1 MEVKMKKNNLKR
13 QNLLEFTFLV
23 IIILLLNILSQY
35 FFFRID
41 MTSDKRYTLNPTTK
55 EILKNLDDIVYI
67 KFYLDG
73 EMPPGFKR
81 LKDAVTEMLDE
92 FKVIAGD
99 NIEYE
104 IIDPYAEEDP
114 KKRREIMKQLYDMGL
129 DPVNV
134 YERDKGGEKSQK
146 ILFPGAIM
154 YYKDKYIPINF
165 LEQSLNKT
173 PEENLNNSVEDV
185 EYKLVNSIHK
195 LQQTEKKRIA
205 FLTGHGELDANYLA
219 DILQTLSQDYYVR
232 RIKMNGQLKALEGYD
247 AIVIAKPDSAFD
259 KYDKYIIDQFIM
271 NGGKSLWVVDGADVS
286 LDSLAYQNYT
296 YALDLISRIN
306 LLDML
311 FKYGVRVN
319 PNLVQDIQCAAIPI
333 NVALANEPPRFE
345 MFPWFYSPLLIPSP
359 NHTISKNLNLVK
371 GEFTSTIDTVGH
383 NKNLKKTILLTTSK
397 YTRILNV
404 PVQVSLATA
413 STKPDL
419 RMFAYSYVPVGVLLE
434 GKFESA
440 FKNRLTP
447 ESQKDMS
454 EKLGF
459 KTESKPT
466 KMIVLSDGDLIKNQI
481 SKVRGKIVPFPL
493 GYDKYTKQT
502 YGNKEFFLNAINY
515 LLDDIGLL
523 DVRARN
529 IKLRLLDKEFISKNR
544 FYIQLINVVLP
555 IVLLII
561 FGIIY
566 YISVK
571 KKYTVK
577 NLNK

>member
-1 MEVKMKKNNLKR
+1 MEVKMKKNNLKT
-13 QNLLEFTFLV
+13 QNIIEFILLAV
-23 IIILLLNILSQY
+23 IIVLLNVLSQY
-35 FFFRID
+35 FFFRLD
-41 MTSDKRYTLNPTTK
+41 MTSDKRYTLNDATK
-55 EILKNLDDIVYI
+55 NILHQLDDIVYI

-104 IIDPYAEEDP
+104 IIDPYDEEDESNR
-114 KKRREIMKQLYDMGL
+114 KKILKQLYDMGL

-134 YERDKGGEKSQK
+134 YEKEKGGKSQK
-146 ILFPGAIM
+146 ILFPGAII
-154 YYKDKYIPINF
+154 YYKDKYIPVNF

-173 PEENLNNSVEDV
+173 PEENLNSSVEDV

-195 LQQTEKKRIA
+195 LMQKEKKKIA
-205 FLTGHGELDANYLA
+205 FLSGHGELDANYLA

-232 RIKMNGQLKALEGYD
+232 RIKINGQLRALKDYD

-296 YALDLISRIN
+296 YALDLIGRIN
-306 LLDML
+306 LMDML

-319 PNLVQDIQCAAIPI
+319 PNLVQDVQCAMIPI
-333 NVALANEPPRFE
+333 NVALANEPPRFQ
-345 MFPWFYSPLLIPSP
+345 MFPWVYSPLVIPSP

-383 NKNLKKTILLTTSK
+383 NPNVKKTILLTTSK

-404 PVQVSLATA
+404 PVQVSLSIA
-413 STKPDL
+413 SMEPDL
-419 RMFAYSYVPVGVLLE
+419 RLFAYSYVPVGVLLE

-466 KMIVLSDGDLIKNQI
+466 KMIVISDGDMIKNQI
-481 SKVRGKIVPFPL
+481 SRVRGKIVPFPL
-493 GYDKYTKQT
+493 GYDRYTRQT

-515 LLDDIGLL
+515 LLDDVGLL
-523 DVRARN
+523 DIRARD
-529 IKLRLLDKEFISKNR
+529 IKLRLLDKEFISKNLI
-544 FYIQLINVVLP
+544 YIQLFNVVLP
-555 IVLLII
+555 ILLLAI
-561 FGIIY
+561 FGIVYSIT
-566 YISVK
+566 VK

-577 NLNK
+577 Q

>member
-1 MEVKMKKNNLKR
+1 MKRNNLKT
-13 QNLLEFTFLV
+13 QNIIEFVLLA
-23 IIILLLNILSQY
+23 IIIVLFNILSQF

-41 MTSDKRYTLNPTTK
+41 MTSDKRYTLNDATK
-55 EILKNLDDIVYI
+55 NILSQLDDIVYI

-104 IIDPYAEEDP
+104 IIDPYNEEDESNR
-114 KKRREIMKQLYDMGL
+114 KKVLKQLYDMGL

-134 YERDKGGEKSQK
+134 YEKEKGEKTQK
-146 ILFPGAIM
+146 ILFPGAVI
-154 YYKDKYIPINF
+154 YYKDKYIPVNF

-173 PEENLNNSVEDV
+173 PEENLNSSVEDV

-195 LQQTEKKRIA
+195 LMQKEKKKIA
-205 FLTGHGELDANYLA
+205 FLSGHGELDANYLA

-232 RIKMNGQLKALEGYD
+232 RIKINGQLRALKDYD
-247 AIVIAKPDSAFD
+247 AIVIAKPDSGFD

-296 YALDLISRIN
+296 YALDLIGRIN
-306 LLDML
+306 LMDML
-311 FKYGVRVN
+311 FKYGVGIN
-319 PNLVQDIQCAAIPI
+319 PNLVQDVQCAMIPI
-333 NVALANEPPRFE
+333 NVALANEPPRFQ
-345 MFPWFYSPLLIPSP
+345 MFPWVYSPLVIPSP
-359 NHTISKNLNLVK
+359 GHTISKNLNLVK

-383 NKNLKKTILLTTSK
+383 NPNVKKTILLTTSK

-404 PVQVSLATA
+404 PVQVSLSIA
-413 STKPDL
+413 SMEPDL
-419 RMFAYSYVPVGVLLE
+419 RLFAYSYVPVGVLLE

-466 KMIVLSDGDLIKNQI
+466 KMIVISDGDMIKNQI
-481 SKVRGKIVPFPL
+481 SRVRGKIVPFPL
-493 GYDKYTKQT
+493 GYDRYTRQT

-515 LLDDIGLL
+515 LLDDVGLL
-523 DVRARN
+523 NVRARD
-529 IKLRLLDKEFISKNR
+529 IKLRLLDKEFLSKTLL
-544 FYIQLINVVLP
+544 YIQLFNVVLP

-566 YISVK
+566 SIIVK

-577 NLNK
+577 Q

>member
-1 MEVKMKKNNLKR
+1 MKKNNLKT
-13 QNLLEFTFLV
+13 QNIIEFTLLAV
-23 IIILLLNILSQY
+23 IIILLNVLSQY
-35 FFFRID
+35 FFFRVD
-41 MTSDKRYTLNPTTK
+41 MTSDKRYTLNKATK
-55 EILKNLDDIVYI
+55 NILSQLDDIVYI

-104 IIDPYAEEDP
+104 IIDPYEEEDP
-114 KKRREIMKQLYDMGL
+114 ATRKKVLKQLYDMGL

-134 YERDKGGEKSQK
+134 YEKEKGGKSQK
-146 ILFPGAIM
+146 ILFPGAII
-154 YYKDKYIPINF
+154 YYKDQYIPVNF

-173 PEENLNNSVEDV
+173 PEENLNSSVEDV

-195 LQQTEKKRIA
+195 LLQKEKKKIA
-205 FLTGHGELDANYLA
+205 FLSGHGELDANYLA

-232 RIKMNGQLKALEGYD
+232 RLKINGQLRALKDYD

-271 NGGKSLWVVDGADVS
+271 NGGKALWVVDGSDVS

-296 YALDLISRIN
+296 YALDLIGRIN
-306 LLDML
+306 LMDML
-311 FKYGVRVN
+311 FKYGVRIN
-319 PNLVQDIQCAAIPI
+319 PNLVQDVQCAMIPI
-333 NVALANEPPRFE
+333 NVALANEPPRFQ
-345 MFPWFYSPLLIPSP
+345 MFPWVYSPLVIPSS

-383 NKNLKKTILLTTSK
+383 NPKVKKTILLTTSK

-404 PVQVSLATA
+404 PVQVSLSIA
-413 STKPDL
+413 SMEPDL
-419 RMFAYSYVPVGVLLE
+419 KLFAYSYIPVGVLLE
-434 GKFESA
+434 GRFESA

-459 KTESKPT
+459 KTESQPT
-466 KMIVLSDGDLIKNQI
+466 KMIVISDGDMIKNQI
-481 SKVRGKIVPFPL
+481 SRVRGKIVPFPL
-493 GYDKYTKQT
+493 GYDRYTRQT

-515 LLDDIGLL
+515 LLDDVGLL
-523 DVRARN
+523 DIRARS
-529 IKLRLLDKEFISKNR
+529 IKLRLLDKEFVSKNLL
-544 FYIQLINVVLP
+544 YIQLFNVVLP
-555 IVLLII
+555 ILLLVI
-561 FGIIY
+561 FGIVYSIT
-566 YISVK
+566 VK

-577 NLNK
+577 Q